1 MHYESLILDIDG
13 TLWDS
18 RALVAEGYNIQLK
31 KEGLDHLCVD
41 AEILKPLFGK
51 VLQEIADALFA
62 SIDPKD
68 RYDLMK
74 RCMDTENKYLF
85 ENECRI
91 GYPGVPETVK
101 QLSETYRLFIVSNS
115 ERGYPE
121 LCMEKLGLTPYI
133 EGHLC
138 FGDTGTSKGKTI
150 RTLIEKYNIGSCVY
164 IGDTQGDYEA
174 TLEAEAPFIW
184 ASYGFGTPAGCTTRI
199 EAFEDLLTL

>member
-85 ENECRI
+85 ENECKI

-174 TLEAEAPFIW
+174 TLEAGVPFIW
-184 ASYGFGTPAGCTTRI
+184 ASYGFGTPEGYTARI
-199 EAFEDLLTL
+199 EALEDLLTL

>member
-1 MHYESLILDIDG
+1 MHYESLILDFDG

-85 ENECRI
+85 ENECKI

-101 QLSETYRLFIVSNS
+101 QLSETYRRFIVSNS

-150 RTLIEKYNIGSCVY
+150 RTLIEKYNIGSWVY

-174 TLEAEAPFIW
+174 TLEAEEPFIW
-184 ASYGFGTPAGCTTRI
+184 ASYGIGTPAGCT
-199 EAFEDLLTL
+199 A

>member
-150 RTLIEKYNIGSCVY
+150 RTLIEKHNIGSCVY

-174 TLEAEAPFIW
+174 TLEAEVPFIW
-184 ASYGFGTPAGCTTRI
+184 ASYGFGAPEGYTARI
-199 EAFEDLLTL
+199 EALEDLLTL